1 MQHFISDLHL
11 EESNSSVV
19 EGFIAYLASLNAGD
33 DLYILGDLFEVWIG
47 DDFQDPLI
55 ESVEI
60 AMRACEA
67 NVSLMHGNRDF
78 LIGQDFASRANISLL
93 DEPTRISIGGEPV
106 LLMHGDSLCTRD
118 EAYIAIRSRLRD
130 PAFQAQLLAKPIEAR
145 RQIAANAREESTHHK
160 QQTAMEIMDVTPN
173 EVDRVMK
180 IYGVRTLIH
189 GHTHR
194 PMDHRSEGSTSDL
207 RRIVLGDWS
216 ETGWHAVADKAGRLT
231 LSSFPL

>member
-11 EESNSSVV
+11 EESNSGVV
-19 EGFIAYLASLNAGD
+19 EGFIAYLASLNARD

-55 ESVEI
+55 ESVEVAI
-60 AMRACEA
+60 RACPA
-67 NVSLMHGNRDF
+67 NVYLMHGNRDF
-78 LIGQDFASRANISLL
+78 LIGRDFASRANISLL
-93 DEPTRISIGGEPV
+93 DDPTRISIAGEPV

-118 EAYIAIRSRLRD
+118 EAYIAIRSQLRD
-130 PAFQAQLLAKPIEAR
+130 PAFQAQLMAQPIDAR
-145 RQIAANAREESTHHK
+145 RQIAANARQESTNHK

-173 EVDRVMK
+173 EVDRIMTAH
-180 IYGVRTLIH
+180 GVRTLIH

-194 PMDHRSEGSTSDL
+194 PMDHQSEGYTGDL
-207 RRIVLGDWS
+207 RRVVLGDWGES
-216 ETGWHAVADKAGRLT
+216 GWHAVADADGDLT

>member
-11 EESNSSVV
+11 EESNSGVV

-55 ESVEI
+55 ESVEVAI
-60 AMRACEA
+60 RACPA
-67 NVSLMHGNRDF
+67 NVYLMHGNRDF

-93 DEPTRISIGGEPV
+93 DDPTRISIAGEPV

-118 EAYIAIRSRLRD
+118 EAYIAIRSQLRD
-130 PAFQAQLLAKPIEAR
+130 PAFQAQLMAQPIDAR
-145 RQIAANAREESTHHK
+145 RQIAANARQESTNHK

-173 EVDRVMK
+173 EVNRIMTAH
-180 IYGVRTLIH
+180 GVRTLIH

-194 PMDHRSEGSTSDL
+194 PMDHQSEGSTGDL
-207 RRIVLGDWS
+207 RRIVLGDWGKS
-216 ETGWHAVADKAGRLT
+216 GWHAVADADGDLT

>member
-11 EESNSSVV
+11 EESNPKVV
-19 EGFIAYLASLNAGD
+19 EGLVTYLASLNAGD

-55 ESVEI
+55 ESVEAAI
-60 AMRACEA
+60 RACPA
-67 NVSLMHGNRDF
+67 SVYLMHGNRDF
-78 LIGQDFASRANISLL
+78 LIGRDFASRANISLL
-93 DEPTRISIGGEPV
+93 DDPTRISIGGEPV

-118 EAYIAIRSRLRD
+118 EAYIAIRSQLRD
-130 PAFQAQLLAKPIEAR
+130 PAFQAQLMAQPIDAR
-145 RQIAANAREESTHHK
+145 RQIAANARQESTHHK

-173 EVDRVMK
+173 EVDRIMTAH
-180 IYGVRTLIH
+180 GVRTLIH

-194 PMDHRSEGSTSDL
+194 PMDHQSEGYTGDL
-207 RRIVLGDWS
+207 RRVVLGDWGES
-216 ETGWHAVADKAGRLT
+216 GWHAVADADGDLT

>member
-11 EESNSSVV
+11 EESNSGVV
-19 EGFIAYLASLNAGD
+19 EGFIAYLASLNARD

-55 ESVEI
+55 ESVEVAI
-60 AMRACEA
+60 RACPA
-67 NVSLMHGNRDF
+67 NVYLMHGNRDF
-78 LIGQDFASRANISLL
+78 LIGRDFASRANISLL
-93 DEPTRISIGGEPV
+93 DDPTRISIGGEPV

-118 EAYIAIRSRLRD
+118 EAYIAIRSQLRD
-130 PAFQAQLLAKPIEAR
+130 PAFQAQLMAQPIDAR
-145 RQIAANAREESTHHK
+145 RQIAANARQESTYHK

-173 EVDRVMK
+173 EVNRIMTAH
-180 IYGVRTLIH
+180 GVRTLIH

-194 PMDHRSEGSTSDL
+194 PMDHQSEGSTGNL
-207 RRIVLGDWS
+207 RRIVLGDWGKS
-216 ETGWHAVADKAGRLT
+216 GWHAVADADGDLT